1 MRLLTA
7 IDQLFLLLENRN
19 QPMHIGGVFL
29 FELPENANEN
39 FVSELVIGMRE
50 STMPPTFPFNQVLH
64 RLLFWQTDKNFDV
77 SHHLRHIALPKPAGI
92 AELLNYVSKEHG
104 NLLEKSKPMWECHV
118 IEGLDGNR
126 FALYFKIHHA
136 MIDGV
141 AGVQLVKKMLS
152 QSPTEKTNLPLW
164 ALMTRHRHVL
174 DSFIPKHKSILQIAK
189 EQSLA
194 LPAVAKALA
203 KNGYERFN
211 KHYITTTQAPDSLLN
226 QPISGSRQVA
236 IQSLDLADF
245 QQIAKT
251 FDVSFN
257 DVVLCICAGALR
269 RYLSDLHALPKKPLI
284 GFVPLSL
291 RENDTLGNQIT
302 FILANLATHLHDPV
316 ARLRAIHASTTNSK
330 RRFHR
335 MGQASSI
342 IYSGIVYSRVGLQ
355 ILTGL
360 LPEYRGFNLIISN
373 VPATKK
379 PLYWQGAKLQ
389 AIYPASVVLND
400 QAINIT
406 LCTYQDKVDFC
417 LVACRK
423 TLPNVEKILDYMA
436 VELSI
441 FNEMFIH

>member
-7 IDQLFLLLENRN
+7 IDQLFLVLENRN
-19 QPMHIGGVFL
+19 QPMHVGGLFL
-29 FELPENANEN
+29 FELPDDADEN
-39 FVSELVIGMRE
+39 FVSELVTLMRE
-50 STMPPTFPFNQVLH
+50 NKTPPTFPFNQVLH

-77 SHHLRHIALPKPAGI
+77 SHHFRHIALPKPAGMT
-92 AELLNYVSKEHG
+92 ELLNYVSKEHG
-104 NLLEKSKPMWECHV
+104 NLLDKSKPMWECHM
-118 IEGLDGNR
+118 IEGIHERR

-141 AGVQLVKKMLS
+141 AALQLVKKTLS
-152 QSPTEKTNLPLW
+152 QSPVEKTNLPIW

-174 DSFIPKHKSILQIAK
+174 DSFMPENKSLLKIVK

-194 LPAVAKALA
+194 VPAVFKELA
-203 KNGYERFN
+203 KNSYERFN

-226 QPISGSRQVA
+226 QPISSSRRVA
-236 IQSLDLADF
+236 VRSFDLSNF

-257 DVVLCICAGALR
+257 DVVLCICSGALR

-284 GFVPLSL
+284 GFVPLSV

-302 FILANLATHLHDPV
+302 FILANLATHLKDPV

-330 RRFHR
+330 KRFNR

-355 ILTGL
+355 VLTGL

-400 QAINIT
+400 QAMNIT

-417 LVACRK
+417 AVACS
-423 TLPNVEKILDYMA
+423 KILPDIDKIFDYMA
-436 VELSI
+436 EELAI
-441 FNEMFIH
+441 FDEMFSH